1 MIDIMT
7 VEFAESQLKSLEEEC
22 RIRPNYSA
30 LANLASVYF
39 TLNQPEKAAAIAFK
53 IWERDKSQG
62 IATNLAI
69 ILKDLGRHPESARIM
84 EQAYWANPDDV
95 YTRMGYGE
103 ALLRAGLW
111 KQAWP
116 IYDNA
121 RLTQQGAALML
132 QIPGSIPEW
141 QGESLPEGH
150 RLLVINEGGT
160 GDRLSYARWLP
171 ELTKRGINWIFY
183 PFDELYSLFERVFP
197 ADKLIKDDTEI
208 DDPTFWCTT
217 FSLPAKLG
225 AVPTT
230 IPEPLPFTATS
241 EQIEKY
247 KFNRTDNLPIVG
259 ICYEAAEKFQGGR
272 RVRSLSEGQA
282 FRLICQTADKV
293 HWVSLQHGRKMAYP
307 VTNIE
312 FNTWEETA
320 GLIHNLDAVVTVDT
334 GTFWLASAMRKPTA
348 LLLSGNA
355 DWKFLTGRRC
365 YWSPT
370 VKIYR
375 NETRGMENA
384 VSELVMAIRNE
395 SAW

>member
-1 MIDIMT
+1 MIQIMG
-7 VEFAESQLKSLEEEC
+7 VADALAQKESLEYQY
-22 RIRPNYSA
+22 RTRPDYGILS
-30 LANLASVYF
+30 NLAAVYF
-39 TLNQPEKAAAIAFK
+39 TLDEPEKALPLAQK
-53 IWERDKSQG
+53 VWEKNRSQG
-62 IATNLAI
+62 IGTNLAI
-69 ILKDLGRHPESARIM
+69 ILKDLGRHAESAHIM
-84 EQAYWANPDDV
+84 EEAYWLNPDDS
-95 YTRMGYGE
+95 YTRLGYGE

-111 KQAWP
+111 KEAWAV
-116 IYDNA
+116 YDNA
-121 RLTQQGAALML
+121 RETQQGAAQDLGL
-132 QIPGSIPEW
+132 PPSVKEW
-141 QGESLPEGH
+141 QGEDLPEGH
-150 RLLVINEGGT
+150 NLLVINEGGA

-171 ELTKRGINWIFY
+171 ELTKRGVNWRFY
-183 PFDELYSLFERVFP
+183 PYTELFSLFERVFP
-197 ADKLIKDDTEI
+197 AERLVKDNTDI
-208 DDPTFWCTT
+208 DDPTTWTTT

-230 IPEPLPFTATS
+230 IPEPLLFTATP

-247 KFNRTDNLPIVG
+247 EFERTDNLPIVG

-282 FRLICQTADKV
+282 FRLICQTADKI

-348 LLLSGNA
+348 LLLSANA
-355 DWKFLTGRRC
+355 DWKFLTGKKC

-384 VSELVMAIRNE
+384 VSELIIAIRNGL
-395 SAW
+395 AW